1 MYLYELSSYH
11 YMGLLGLF
19 TGTLHWADD
28 VSAVSELGD
37 VIDGASAVTAF
48 ENEPCSVKGISKLG
62 GVTKDANGVTV
73 SVLAFMFG
81 GKSAVS
87 ELAIAAS

>member
-1 MYLYELSSYH
+1 M
-11 YMGLLGLF
+11 
-19 TGTLHWADD
+19 
-28 VSAVSELGD
+28 
-37 VIDGASAVTAF
+37 INGASAVAAF

-62 GVTKDANGVTV
+62 GVTNDGNGVTL

-87 ELAIAAS
+87 ELAIAAAMQHSSLG